1 MSKKKSMSKKKIM
14 VVDDNP
20 DIIYSVEQGLKAL
33 DESYEIIGVETGEDC
48 LKLLKENKVPDLIL
62 LDIMLP
68 EMSGWEILSRLREK
82 PEWKDIPVVF
92 LTART
97 DETARKAGGF
107 LGEDYIEK
115 PFHPEELK
123 KRIDSILGKKR

>member
-1 MSKKKSMSKKKIM
+1 MMGMGKKRIM

-20 DIIYSVEQGLKAL
+20 DVLISIKEGLTTL
-33 DESYEIIGVETGEDC
+33 DENIEVIPVENGEEC
-48 LKLLKENKVPDLIL
+48 LKLLEERRIKPDLII

-68 EMSGWEILSRLREK
+68 GMSGWEVYNQIKERE
-82 PEWKDIPVVF
+82 EWEKIPIIF

-97 DETARKAGGF
+97 DPTAREVGSF

-115 PFHPEELK
+115 PFDARDLK
-123 KRIDSILGKKR
+123 ARIDRILARR

>member
-1 MSKKKSMSKKKIM
+1 MTKKRIM

-20 DIIYSVEQGLKAL
+20 DVIYTVEQSLKAL
-33 DESYEIIGVETGEDC
+33 DGNYEVVGVESGMEC
-48 LKLLKENKVPDLIL
+48 FKFLKENEVPDLIL

-68 EMSGWEILSRLREK
+68 EMSGWEVLNRLREK
-82 PEWKDIPVVF
+82 PEWKNIPVVF

-115 PFHPEELK
+115 PFQPEELK
-123 KRIDSILGKKR
+123 KRIDSILEKKR